1 MMTAEQC
8 RALVKE
14 YKTRATS
21 GNISPSHARL
31 LTNIARTFTGLATQH
46 DLLATHIKEATGG
59 KSKVTWGRQLN
70 RDLIK
75 NQASIKE

>member
-8 RALVKE
+8 RALVEE

-46 DLLATHIKEATGG
+46 DLLATHIKEE
-59 KSKVTWGRQLN
+59 KKWGR
-70 RDLIK
+70 RDDV
-75 NQASIKE
+75 